1 MTTSATDSATAT
13 AIDLSLSLVPQLP
26 AASQPDRLWTSRS
39 TYLDY
44 QRCKRLRFLAHHA
57 GSALIGLSP
66 KRKSIHLVIGGAVHG
81 GLAVLLRDSSYYIDQ
96 VSRLFPEEPLSRILD
111 MLFIEP
117 TSDTE
122 GKTPARLIE
131 DDAVAEALREL
142 QFMSEAGVELDSQ
155 EKHDSGQLLA
165 VAATQIKPGVGTAG
179 AAGAA
184 GTSGAVAESAI
195 NVSFD
200 GWEMPKAPAVPKT
213 ETFQVGGP
221 IQPPAVHMSEI
232 ASWPAA
238 EPLAVRAFEP
248 DAASIA
254 EFTTTQTTGTVG
266 WYQQAYNESVALL
279 AELEQTQPLASTAYA
294 TPPMDP
300 YLTEELR
307 AQVESMVRAY
317 ARRRLRVLLTEFEV
331 LEVEREGE
339 WHLTDVLLPAKQ
351 HQWIRNI
358 DHESFCVECGVSADD
373 PAGAKF
379 CENSRTAE
387 IWFASR
393 HDALLRERSTGF
405 LYLQSYKT
413 TGSWDRRKEAEAQI
427 DMQGLSEA
435 VDVDRRL
442 AEAWQLLKDIAG
454 IANNLALGA
463 CDPEDGASNMQARQD
478 RLSEIANPAVV
489 RWLATLPTPPQVLG
503 VRYEYLIKGARRQ
516 DKKDVEKPGRY
527 VCESPLIRAYQQA
540 GITAEDRRWSPC
552 YEWWDLV
559 GKGKRVD
566 YRSWSKAPVWRF
578 MTIEA
583 WIDLLDSPADP
594 TSPMNEKYDQDGNPL
609 DILAEQFVNPI
620 HVYRNSDD
628 MADMIQQLQSDERSV
643 AESVALVHIAAAS
656 GDFQILRSAL
666 NIEFPQNRRSCVYPG
681 RCEFYDVCYGPQQI
695 RENPEASE
703 LYVIRTPNHPNG
715 NASVTLD

>member
-1 MTTSATDSATAT
+1 MATQTLDRP
-13 AIDLSLSLVPQLP
+13 LSLVPQLP
-26 AASQPDRLWTSRS
+26 SATRPDRLWTSRS

-66 KRKSIHLVIGGAVHG
+66 KRKSIHLVIGGAVHAG
-81 GLAVLLRDSSYYIDQ
+81 QAVLLQDSARFIDQ
-96 VSRLFPEEPLSRILD
+96 VSRMFPGEPLSRILD
-111 MLFIEP
+111 MLFVEP
-117 TSDTE
+117 VDDTE
-122 GKTPARLIE
+122 PKTPARMIE
-131 DDAVAEALREL
+131 DDAVAAAFREL
-142 QFMSEAGVELDSQ
+142 DLMSEAGVELDSQ
-155 EKHDSGQLLA
+155 EKADLNQLLA
-165 VAATQIKPGVGTAG
+165 GAATQIKPL
-179 AAGAA
+179 A
-184 GTSGAVAESAI
+184 GTGGVVAESAI

-200 GWEMPKAPAVPKT
+200 GWEMPKAVTASLAQTVNAGMADP
-213 ETFQVGGP
+213 QVAGVTLYAGAGNS
-221 IQPPAVHMSEI
+221 IHMSEI
-232 ASWPAA
+232 ASWPAV
-238 EPLAVRAFEP
+238 EPLVVGAFEP

-254 EFTTTQTTGTVG
+254 QFSTVQALEKG
-266 WYQQAYNESVALL
+266 WGQQSYDESVALL
-279 AELEQTQPLASTAYA
+279 AELEATTPLAATVYA
-294 TPPMDP
+294 APPMDP

-307 AQVESMVRAY
+307 AQVEGMVRAY
-317 ARRRLRVLLTEFEV
+317 ARRRLRPLLSEFEV

-339 WHLTDVLLPAKQ
+339 WHLTDAMLPGTRY
-351 HQWIRNI
+351 QWVRNI
-358 DHESFCVECGVSADD
+358 DHESFCVECGVAADD
-373 PAGAKF
+373 PQGAKF
-379 CENSRTAE
+379 CEAPRTAE

-442 AEAWQLLKDIAG
+442 AEAWQLI
-454 IANNLALGA
+454 NNTQVRNL
-463 CDPEDGASNMQARQD
+463 DENQAITD

-489 RWLATLPTPPQVLG
+489 RWLQTLPTAPQVLG

-516 DKKDVEKPGRY
+516 DKKDQERPGRY

-594 TSPMNEKYDQDGNPL
+594 TSPMNEKYDVDGNPL

-620 HVYRNSDD
+620 HVYRNTDD
-628 MADMIQQLQSDERSV
+628 MADMIQQLQSDERAV
-643 AESVALVHIAAAS
+643 AESVAIVHVAAAS
-656 GDFQILRSAL
+656 GDFALLRSAL
-666 NIEFPQNRRSCVYPG
+666 NTEFPQNRRSCVYPG
-681 RCEFYDVCYGPQQI
+681 RCEFYSVCYGPQEI
-695 RENPEASE
+695 RQNPEASE
-703 LYVIRTPNHPNG
+703 LYAIRVPNHPNG

>member
-1 MTTSATDSATAT
+1 MATIT
-13 AIDLSLSLVPQLP
+13 IDHPLSLVPQLP
-26 AASQPDRLWTSRS
+26 SAARPDRLWTSRS

-66 KRKSIHLVIGGAVHG
+66 KRKSIHLVIGGAVHA

-96 VSRLFPEEPLSRILD
+96 VSRMFPNEPLPRILD
-111 MLFIEP
+111 MLFLEP
-117 TSDTE
+117 ASDTE
-122 GKTPARLIE
+122 SKTPARLIE
-131 DDAVAEALREL
+131 DDAVAEAMREL
-142 QFMSEAGVELDSQ
+142 VLMSEAGVELDSQ
-155 EKHDSGQLLA
+155 EKHDLGQLA
-165 VAATQIKPGVGTAG
+165 VAATQVKPGLGDGAGSAGGSVGR
-179 AAGAA
+179 
-184 GTSGAVAESAI
+184 SGVTDSAI

-200 GWEMPKAPAVPKT
+200 GWEMPKAVTASVA
-213 ETFQVGGP
+213 ETINAGMADPQVDKVTLYAGAG
-221 IQPPAVHMSEI
+221 AGNHAHMSEI

-238 EPLAVRAFEP
+238 EPPAVGAFEP

-254 EFTTTQTTGTVG
+254 QFTTVQALEAG
-266 WYQQAYNESVALL
+266 WAKQAHDESAALL
-279 AELEQTQPLASTAYA
+279 AELEATTPLAAAAYA
-294 TPPMDP
+294 TPPLDP

-307 AQVESMVRAY
+307 AQVEGMVRAY
-317 ARRRLRVLLTEFEV
+317 ARRRLRPLLTEFEV

-339 WHLTDVLLPAKQ
+339 WHLTDALLPGAR
-351 HQWIRNI
+351 HQWVRNI
-358 DHESFCVECGVSADD
+358 DHESFCVECGVAADD
-373 PAGAKF
+373 PQGAKF
-379 CENSRTAE
+379 CEAPRTAE

-442 AEAWQLLKDIAG
+442 AEAWQIVH
-454 IANNLALGA
+454 N
-463 CDPEDGASNMQARQD
+463 PEDSQQEEGSLVRFLSDAQTARLD
-478 RLSEIANPAVV
+478 EIVTARVAE
-489 RWLATLPTPPQVLG
+489 WLQTLPTAPQVLG

-516 DKKDVEKPGRY
+516 DKKDAEKPGRY

-583 WIDLLDSPADP
+583 WIDLLDSPSDP
-594 TSPMNEKYDQDGNPL
+594 TSPMNEKYDVDGNPL

-620 HVYRNSDD
+620 HVYRNTDD
-628 MADMIQQLQSDERSV
+628 MADMIQQLQSDERAV
-643 AESVALVHIAAAS
+643 AESVAIVHVAAAS
-656 GDFQILRSAL
+656 GDFARLRTAL
-666 NIEFPQNRRSCVYPG
+666 NTEFPQNRRSCVYPG
-681 RCEFYDVCYGPQQI
+681 MCEFYSVCYGPQEI
-695 RENPEASE
+695 RQNPEGSE
-703 LYVIRTPNHPNG
+703 LYTVRVPNHPNG
-715 NASVTLD
+715 HASVSKD

>member
-1 MTTSATDSATAT
+1 MSTI
-13 AIDLSLSLVPQLP
+13 AIDHPLSLAPRLP
-26 AASQPDRLWTSRS
+26 SAARPDRLWTSRS

-44 QRCKRLRFLAHHA
+44 QRCKRLRFLGHHA

-66 KRKSIHLVIGGAVHG
+66 KRKSIHLVIGGAVHAG
-81 GLAVLLRDSSYYIDQ
+81 QAVLLQDSSRFIDQ
-96 VSRLFPEEPLSRILD
+96 VWKLFPEEPLARILD

-117 TSDTE
+117 VDDTE
-122 GKTPARLIE
+122 PKTPARMIE
-131 DDAVAEALREL
+131 DDAVAAAMREL
-142 QFMSEAGVELDSQ
+142 QLMSEAGVELDSQ
-155 EKHDSGQLLA
+155 EKADLNQQQQQQQLA
-165 VAATQIKPGVGTAG
+165 GAATQIKPLA
-179 AAGAA
+179 
-184 GTSGAVAESAI
+184 GAVAESAI

-200 GWEMPKAPAVPKT
+200 GWEMPKPVAARLA
-213 ETFQVGGP
+213 ETVNAGLADPQVAKVTLHAGTG
-221 IQPPAVHMSEI
+221 AGAGNSVHISEI
-232 ASWPAA
+232 ASWPAI
-238 EPLAVRAFEP
+238 EPLAVGAFEP

-254 EFTTTQTTGTVG
+254 QFSTVQALEKG
-266 WYQQAYNESVALL
+266 WGQQSYDESVALL
-279 AELEQTQPLASTAYA
+279 AELEQTTPLAAIAYA
-294 TPPMDP
+294 APPMDP
-300 YLTEELR
+300 YLTEELK
-307 AQVESMVRAY
+307 AQVEGMIRAY
-317 ARRRLRVLLTEFEV
+317 ARRRLRPLLTEFEV

-339 WHLTDVLLPAKQ
+339 WHLTDTLLPGTR
-351 HQWIRNI
+351 HQWVRNI
-358 DHESFCVECGVSADD
+358 DHDSFCVECGVAADD
-373 PAGAKF
+373 PQGEKY
-379 CENSRTAE
+379 CEAPRTAE

-442 AEAWQLLKDIAG
+442 AEAWQLCNSKVVMS
-454 IANNLALGA
+454 
-463 CDPEDGASNMQARQD
+463 EEHQQERSD

-489 RWLATLPTPPQVLG
+489 RWLQTLPTAPQVLG

-516 DKKDVEKPGRY
+516 DKKDAERPGRY

-578 MTIEA
+578 MTIEQ
-583 WIDLLDSPADP
+583 WIDLLDSPSDP

-628 MADMIQQLQSDERSV
+628 MSDMIQQLQSDERQV
-643 AESVALVHIAAAS
+643 AKSVALVHIAAAT
-656 GDFQILRSAL
+656 GDFALLRSAL
-666 NIEFPQNRRSCVYPG
+666 NTEFPQNRRSCVYPG
-681 RCEFYDVCYGPQQI
+681 RCEFYDVCYGPQEI
-695 RENPEASE
+695 RQNPEASE

-715 NASVTLD
+715 QASVTLD

>member
-1 MTTSATDSATAT
+1 MTTLSTTP
-13 AIDLSLSLVPQLP
+13 DLSLAPQLP

-66 KRKSIHLVIGGAVHG
+66 KRKSIHLVIGGAVHA
-81 GLAVLLRDSSYYIDQ
+81 GLAVLLDDSSKFISQ
-96 VSRLFPEEPLSRILD
+96 VSRMFPNEPLPRILE
-111 MLFIEP
+111 MLFNEP
-117 TSDTE
+117 VDDTE
-122 GKTPARLIE
+122 PKTPARMIE
-131 DDAVAEALREL
+131 DDAVAAALREL
-142 QFMSEAGVELDSQ
+142 DLMSIAGVELDPQ
-155 EKHDSGQLLA
+155 EKADLGQQQQQLA
-165 VAATQIKPGVGTAG
+165 ASATQIKPLA
-179 AAGAA
+179 
-184 GTSGAVAESAI
+184 GAVAESAI

-200 GWEMPKAPAVPKT
+200 GWEMPKQVASTLATTITTAMADPQVDKVTLYSGSGSSQAHMT
-213 ETFQVGGP
+213 E
-221 IQPPAVHMSEI
+221 IS
-232 ASWPAA
+232 SWPVDGAMPVA
-238 EPLAVRAFEP
+238 PFNP

-254 EFTTTQTTGTVG
+254 AFSTTQTAG
-266 WYQQAYNESVALL
+266 WGQQSYNESVALL
-279 AELEQTQPLASTAYA
+279 AELEATTPLASTAYA
-294 TPPMDP
+294 VPPMDP

-317 ARRRLRVLLTEFEV
+317 ARRRLRPLLSEFEI

-339 WHLTDVLLPAKQ
+339 WHLTDALLPGTR
-351 HQWIRNI
+351 HQWVRNI
-358 DHESFCVECGVSADD
+358 DHESFCVECGVAADD
-373 PAGAKF
+373 PQGAKF
-379 CENSRTAE
+379 CEAPRTAE

-442 AEAWQLLKDIAG
+442 SDVWHMLKSLNG
-454 IANNLALGA
+454 IVNNVALGA
-463 CDPEDGASNMQARQD
+463 CDPTDGA
-478 RLSEIANPAVV
+478 ANINELWDDIHAKVTPRMAE
-489 RWLATLPTPPQVLG
+489 WLQTLPAAPQVLG

-516 DKKDVEKPGRY
+516 DKKDQEKPGRY

-566 YRSWSKAPVWRF
+566 YRSWAKAPVWRF

-583 WIDLLDSPADP
+583 WVDLLDSPADP

-628 MADMIQQLQSDERSV
+628 MSDMIQQLQSDERTI

-656 GDFQILRSAL
+656 GDFSQLRSAL
-666 NIEFPQNRRSCVYPG
+666 NTEFPQNRRSCVYPG
-681 RCEFYDVCYGPQQI
+681 RCEFYDVCYGPQEI
-695 RENPEASE
+695 RQNPEGSE
-703 LYVIRTPNHPNG
+703 LYVVRIPNHPNG